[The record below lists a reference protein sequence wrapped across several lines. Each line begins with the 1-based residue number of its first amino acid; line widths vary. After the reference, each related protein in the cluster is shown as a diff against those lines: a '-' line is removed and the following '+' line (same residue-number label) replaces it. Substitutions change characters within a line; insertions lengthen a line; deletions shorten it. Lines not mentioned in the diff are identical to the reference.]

1 MMMMREINGD
11 DEEKDTVIRQ
21 KDVNDE
27 KDTVI
32 RQKDDD
38 DEKETVIRQKDDD
51 DEKERKKEKDALDI
65 RLFCLANS
73 TFFVSTVNNCTF
85 SFSILRKFLD
95 TTSGISGRISGK
107 I

>member
-51 DEKERKKEKDALDI
+51 DEKERK
-65 RLFCLANS
+65 
-73 TFFVSTVNNCTF
+73 
-85 SFSILRKFLD
+85 RKMH
-95 TTSGISGRISGK
+95 GISGYFVWRIVRFLFPQ
-107 I
+107 